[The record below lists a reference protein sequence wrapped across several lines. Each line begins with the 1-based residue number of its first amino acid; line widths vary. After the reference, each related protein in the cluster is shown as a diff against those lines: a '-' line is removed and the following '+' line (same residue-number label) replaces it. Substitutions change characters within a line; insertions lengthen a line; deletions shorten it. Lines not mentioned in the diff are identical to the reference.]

1 MDKMGFS
8 NIFINFIKILFKK
21 NTSTIINNG
30 FLSAPVQLQRGL
42 RQDCPLSLPL
52 YVVQEEVTT
61 ININQDESISGIK
74 ISNKKQEIKVS
85 QYVDDSNFLLATQKS
100 VENVI
105 KLFQKL
111 QKTTRATINLDKTT
125 ILPINTDQT
134 SYIQWHIPNISVKQ
148 QHQEIKILGITIC
161 ESLKEAIL
169 TNWHEIVQKMQNHI
183 KKLSLR
189 QLSLFAKGK
198 ILNSLILTKA
208 TFLSNLFPI
217 PE

>member
-61 ININQDESISGIK
+61 ININQDESISEIK
-74 ISNKKQEIKVS
+74 ISNKKQEIEVS
-85 QYVDDSNFLLATQKS
+85 QYADDSNFLLATQKS
-100 VENVI
+100 LENVI

-111 QKTTRATINLDKTT
+111 QKATRATINLDKTT

-134 SYIQWHIPNISVKQ
+134 SYIQ
-148 QHQEIKILGITIC
+148 
-161 ESLKEAIL
+161 
-169 TNWHEIVQKMQNHI
+169 
-183 KKLSLR
+183 
-189 QLSLFAKGK
+189 
-198 ILNSLILTKA
+198 
-208 TFLSNLFPI
+208 
-217 PE
+217 

>member
-1 MDKMGFS
+1 MGFS
-8 NIFINFIKILFKK
+8 NIFINFIKILYKN

-42 RQDCPLSLPL
+42 RQDRPLSLPL

-85 QYVDDSNFLLATQKS
+85 QYEDDSNFLLATQKS

-111 QKTTRATINLDKTT
+111 QKATRATINLDKTT
-125 ILPINTDQT
+125 IQPINTDQT